1 MFVFNLVSF
10 LLALGITFFLV
21 PVVRRGAVSAGYYD
35 APGERKI
42 HKYPIPRLGGVA
54 IWLGF
59 MLGLGVIGLLQWNR
73 ELGSALPGVLAGG
86 SIIFVLGLL
95 DDLFTLSPYLKLLI
109 QFAAALTAFA
119 LGVQINTLDL
129 PGAQLLVLNA
139 FNLPV
144 TVLWL
149 VGLMNA
155 MNFIDGIDGLAAG
168 VTTLSALTLTVVAMF
183 THQPSS
189 ALLAALLAGA
199 SLGFLAFNFHPA
211 KIFMGDSGALFCG
224 FVLACIAVT
233 GVLKT
238 KVVVMLLPMFVL
250 SVPILDITYS
260 VFRRL
265 LRGQNPFLPD
275 ADHIHHQFLKAGVGQ
290 IRTVTYLYGL
300 CVLGGIIAV
309 WYVNSVSYLPIYIAS
324 LVGMFL
330 LALLLIRLV
339 RKFYPVPT
347 PALPETAESE
357 FELSGATRG
366 HPPHHSS

>member
-1 MFVFNLVSF
+1 MA
-10 LLALGITFFLV
+10 LLFTLLLV
-21 PVVRRGAVSAGYYD
+21 PLVRRTAIKAGYYD

-42 HKYPIPRLGGVA
+42 HKYPIPRLGGIA
-54 IWLGF
+54 IWAGF
-59 MLGLGVIGLLQWNR
+59 MLALLGIGLFMNWPPVLS
-73 ELGSALPGVLAGG
+73 SALPGVLIAGG
-86 SIIFVLGLL
+86 LIFLLGLL
-95 DDLFTLSPYLKLLI
+95 DDLFTLSPYLKLLV
-109 QFAAALTAFA
+109 QFAAALTAFG

-139 FNLPV
+139 LSLPV
-144 TVLWL
+144 TVIWL

-189 ALLAALLAGA
+189 ALMAALLAGA
-199 SLGFLAFNFHPA
+199 SLGFLVYNFHPA

-238 KVVVMLLPMFVL
+238 KVVVMMLPMFVL

-260 VFRRL
+260 VFRRI

-290 IRTVTYLYGL
+290 IKTVTYLYSLCIVGGL
-300 CVLGGIIAV
+300 ISV
-309 WYVNSVSYLPIYIAS
+309 WYVNYLPIYIAS
-324 LVGMFL
+324 LGVMLL
-330 LALLLIRLV
+330 LAFLLIRLV
-339 RKFYPVPT
+339 RRIYPITANSDAETISEAPSETPT
-347 PALPETAESE
+347 
-357 FELSGATRG
+357 LSPGA
-366 HPPHHSS
+366 

>member
-1 MFVFNLVSF
+1 M
-10 LLALGITFFLV
+10 
-21 PVVRRGAVSAGYYD
+21 RRNAIKAGYYD

-42 HKYPIPRLGGVA
+42 HKQPIPRLGGIA

-59 MLGLGVIGLLQWNR
+59 MLALGVVVVVHPPIIPASVFSSGLS
-73 ELGSALPGVLAGG
+73 GILAGG
-86 SIIFVLGLL
+86 AIVFFLGLL
-95 DDLFTLSPYLKLLI
+95 DDLFTLSPYLKLGV
-109 QFAAALTAFA
+109 QFIAALTAFV

-139 FNLPV
+139 LSLPV
-144 TVLWL
+144 TVIWL

-183 THQPSS
+183 TNQPSS
-189 ALLAALLAGA
+189 ALLAAVLCGA
-199 SLGFLAFNFHPA
+199 SLGFLVFNFHPA

-224 FVLACIAVT
+224 FLLACIAVT

-275 ADHIHHQFLKAGVGQ
+275 ADHIHHQFLKAGMGQ
-290 IRTVTYLYGL
+290 IKTVTYLYSL
-300 CVLGGIIAV
+300 CVVGGLIAV
-309 WYVNSVSYLPIYIAS
+309 WYVNDLPVYLAC
-324 LVGMFL
+324 
-330 LALLLIRLV
+330 LAGLFVLAFVFIRFIRRL
-339 RKFYPVPT
+339 YPFD
-347 PALPETAESE
+347 S
-357 FELSGATRG
+357 
-366 HPPHHSS
+366 

>member
-1 MFVFNLVSF
+1 MF
-10 LLALGITFFLV
+10 LLNLAGFVIALLITLALV
-21 PVVRRGAVSAGYYD
+21 PLVRRKAIAAGYYD

-42 HKYPIPRLGGVA
+42 HKYPIPRLGGIA

-59 MLGLGVIGLLQWNR
+59 MLALGTISLFQKEPNLTT
-73 ELGSALPGVLAGG
+73 ALPGVLAGG
-86 SIIFVLGLL
+86 AIVFILGLL
-95 DDLFTLSPYLKLLI
+95 DDLFNLSPYLKLVI
-109 QFAAALTAFA
+109 QFVAALTAFG

-139 FNLPV
+139 LSLPV
-144 TVLWL
+144 TVIWL

-183 THQPSS
+183 TNQPSS
-189 ALLAALLAGA
+189 ALLAALLAGS
-199 SLGFLAFNFHPA
+199 SLGFLVFNFHPA

-265 LRGQNPFLPD
+265 LRGKNPFLPD

-290 IRTVTYLYGL
+290 IKTVTYLYSL
-300 CVLGGIIAV
+300 CVVGGLVAV
-309 WYVNSVSYLPIYIAS
+309 WYVNYLHIYIAS

-330 LALLLIRLV
+330 LAVVLIRLV
-339 RKFYPVPT
+339 RKAYPMNGQGGDDPDGSN
-347 PALPETAESE
+347 ADSE
-357 FELSGATRG
+357 PDRMTTGNRV
-366 HPPHHSS
+366 

>member
-1 MFVFNLVSF
+1 MLDLAGFAIALIIT
-10 LLALGITFFLV
+10 LALV
-21 PVVRRGAVSAGYYD
+21 PLVRRKAIAAGYYD

-42 HKYPIPRLGGVA
+42 HKYPIPRLGGIA

-59 MLGLGVIGLLQWNR
+59 MLALGTISLFQPEGYSLTT
-73 ELGSALPGVLAGG
+73 ALPGVLAGG
-86 SIIFVLGLL
+86 AIVFILGLL
-95 DDLFTLSPYLKLLI
+95 DDLFNLSPYLKLII
-109 QFAAALTAFA
+109 QFVAALTAFG

-139 FNLPV
+139 LSLPV
-144 TVLWL
+144 TVIWI

-168 VTTLSALTLTVVAMF
+168 VTTLSALTLTVVAIF

-189 ALLAALLAGA
+189 ALLASLLVGS
-199 SLGFLAFNFHPA
+199 SLGFLVFNFHPA

-260 VFRRL
+260 VFRRI
-265 LRGQNPFLPD
+265 LRGKNPFLPD
-275 ADHIHHQFLKAGVGQ
+275 ADHIHHQFLKAGIGQ
-290 IRTVTYLYGL
+290 IRTVTYLYSL
-300 CVLGGIIAV
+300 CVVGGLIAV
-309 WYVNSVSYLPIYIAS
+309 WYVNYTHIYIAS
-324 LVGMFL
+324 LIGMFL
-330 LALLLIRLV
+330 LAFVLIRIV
-339 RKFYPVPT
+339 RKLYPVNGQV
-347 PALPETAESE
+347 AEGANNYSSIETSNSDKVE
-357 FELSGATRG
+357 TG
-366 HPPHHSS
+366 HPL